1 MTSTSLAAARQD
13 GLGILAKPLR
23 LLFSPAPW
31 AVALFALLS
40 FALGIFWF
48 VTLVTLIATGTSLVI
63 CIIGLP
69 ILVFTMWLWVQGARA
84 ERWRVNTF
92 LGTRIRDPYRPL
104 PEGSWWVRLRAFA
117 TDSAVWRDLA
127 YLFVL
132 FPVGIAE
139 FVVLAVA
146 VTMPLRMITMPLWY
160 SAVPDDAWG
169 AQNQWN
175 DQHPLAGSP
184 AIADTLPEALGV
196 ALLGLPLLLL
206 MPYVLVGMGR
216 LHAGLARGLL
226 APTRDREL
234 AARVDELAES
244 RSRVMDAA
252 LVERR
257 RIERDLHD
265 GAQQRLVALAMD
277 LGMAKIKMESDP
289 EAARRLVEEAHRE
302 AKLAMAEIRNLV
314 QGIYPAVLTDRGL
327 DAALSAL
334 AGRCPIPVAVDVQL
348 DGRLPEAV
356 ETTAY
361 FLVAEALTNVAMHC
375 VATEAWVTIAR
386 EGDTLVVEVADN
398 GIGGADPA
406 VGTGLAGLA
415 DRVAALDGRL
425 TVQSP
430 RGGPTRIRAEIP
442 CVW

>member
-1 MTSTSLAAARQD
+1 MTFTSLAASSRQE
-13 GLGILAKPLR
+13 GAGILVKPLR
-23 LLFSPAPW
+23 LLFSARPW
-31 AVALFALLS
+31 AVALFSLLS

-139 FVVLAVA
+139 FVVLTVA
-146 VTMPLRMITMPLWY
+146 VTVPLRMVTMPFWY
-160 SAVPDDAWG
+160 SAASEHAQG
-169 AQNQWN
+169 APW
-175 DQHPLAGSP
+175 
-184 AIADTLPEALGV
+184 IADTLPEALGA
-196 ALLGLPLLLL
+196 ALIGLPLLLL
-206 MPYVLVGMGR
+206 LPYVLVGMGA
-216 LHAGLARGLL
+216 LHAGLARRLL
-226 APTRDREL
+226 APTREEAL
-234 AARVDELAES
+234 AQRVDVLTES

-252 LVERR
+252 LAERR

-334 AGRCPIPVAVDVQL
+334 AGRCPIPVVVDVQL

-356 ETTAY
+356 ESTAY
-361 FLVAEALTNVAMHC
+361 FLVAEALTNVAKHS

-386 EGDTLVVEVADN
+386 EGDTLMVEVADN

-406 VGTGLAGLA
+406 VGTGLAELV